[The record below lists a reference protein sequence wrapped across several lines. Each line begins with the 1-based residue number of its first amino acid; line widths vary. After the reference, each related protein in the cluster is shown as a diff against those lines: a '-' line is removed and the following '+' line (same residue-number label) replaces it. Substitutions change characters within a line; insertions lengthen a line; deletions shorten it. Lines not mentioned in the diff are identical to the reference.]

1 MENWVLHT
9 TVNIWLV
16 LQKQIAAFQYLLALR
31 IADGFPAVQ

>member
-1 MENWVLHT
+1 MENRALYT

-31 IADGFPAVQ
+31 IADGFPAAQ